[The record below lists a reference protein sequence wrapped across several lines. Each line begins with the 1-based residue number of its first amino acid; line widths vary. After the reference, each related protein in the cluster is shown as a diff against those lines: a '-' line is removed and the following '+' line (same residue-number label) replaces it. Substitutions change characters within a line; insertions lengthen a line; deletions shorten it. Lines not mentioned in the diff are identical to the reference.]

1 MKEVLVTIATLLAL
15 IGYIPYLKDIIKN
28 KIHPH
33 PFTWLVWSIVS
44 CITFFGAL
52 AKGAGLAAI
61 PIFVS
66 EVFTIIIFLWSL
78 KNGFKHVKKI
88 DVVFLVF
95 ALGGLIPW
103 YLTNDPT
110 LSVIIAVTIDLLA
123 FVPTVRKTYLH
134 PKSENYILYAMGVLR
149 HLCIMFS
156 LDTYN
161 IATTLHSVVMITTNS
176 IMTYI
181 IKFRKIFK

>member
-1 MKEVLVTIATLLAL
+1 MKEILVITATLLAL
-15 IGYIPYLKDIIKN
+15 VGNIPYLRDIIKN

-52 AKGAGLAAI
+52 AKGAGMAAI

-88 DVVFLVF
+88 DVVFLIF

-103 YLTNDPT
+103 YLTSDPT
-110 LSVIIAVTIDLLA
+110 TSVIIAVSIDLLA
-123 FVPTVRKTYLH
+123 FVPTVRKTFLH
-134 PKSENYILYAMGVLR
+134 PKSENYILYAMNVLR
-149 HLCIMFS
+149 HICIMFS
-156 LDTYN
+156 LDAYN
-161 IATTLHSVVMITTNS
+161 IATTLHSVVMIITNAT
-176 IMTYI
+176 MTYLI
-181 IKFRKIFK
+181 RFRKVFR